1 MKLTKLIC
9 LILTVIFICSFA
21 GCSPLESSL
30 DDLVTAPKLEGDMSP
45 VQQALEDAVGT
56 EITLKYPTTGD
67 YRSAF
72 ILKDLNGDA
81 RREAIALYSATADG
95 AVSVHI
101 NLIAYDGENWSS
113 IGDLSLVGNGVESVS
128 FSDLD
133 GDNTLEVIVG
143 WTIFGTVEKQVGVYT
158 YDGKALLQRAI
169 EPYTNFICTDLNLD
183 GIDDMAVIYLNSSEK
198 SASAKVFSM
207 SSSGITEVGSTPLD
221 GGVSSYSSV
230 IAATLADGTPAI
242 YIDAVKGTGMITEI
256 IWFDEGSLKGIFDPT
271 LPETSLT
278 YRTGAVASRDYDND
292 GIIDIPLSEILV
304 STKDLNETEKVY
316 FTNWSEFDGEKFLLT
331 ASTLMNYSDGYS
343 ITVPEEWK
351 EKLLLIRRTE
361 ARMRFFYSYDK
372 ETELSGEELFR
383 IVAATNTDI
392 ENGTYSEEE
401 YFKLGSTATLVYL
414 AKVNPDNL
422 LGITEEDI
430 KNIFSQIK

>member
-1 MKLTKLIC
+1 MKLKKLIC

-56 EITLKYPTTGD
+56 QITLKYPTTGD

-128 FSDLD
+128 FADLD

-143 WTIFGTVEKQVGVYT
+143 WTVFGTVEKQVGVYT

-169 EPYTNFICTDLNLD
+169 EPYTNFICSDLNLD

-198 SASAKVFSM
+198 TASAKVFSL
-207 SSSGITEVGSTPLD
+207 SNSGITEVGITTLD

-230 IAATLADGTPAI
+230 VAEPLADGTPAI

-256 IWFDEGSLKGIFDPT
+256 IWFDEGSLKGLFDPT
-271 LPETSLT
+271 LPEISLT
-278 YRTGAVASRDYDND
+278 YRAGAVASRDYDND
-292 GIIDIPLSEILV
+292 GIIDIPLSEILI

-331 ASTLMNYSDGYS
+331 ASTFMNYSDGYS

-361 ARMRFFYSYDK
+361 ARMRFFYSYDSQ
-372 ETELSGEELFR
+372 TGVSGEELFR
-383 IVAATNTDI
+383 IVVATNTDL

-401 YFKLGSTATLVYL
+401 YFKLGSTETLVYL